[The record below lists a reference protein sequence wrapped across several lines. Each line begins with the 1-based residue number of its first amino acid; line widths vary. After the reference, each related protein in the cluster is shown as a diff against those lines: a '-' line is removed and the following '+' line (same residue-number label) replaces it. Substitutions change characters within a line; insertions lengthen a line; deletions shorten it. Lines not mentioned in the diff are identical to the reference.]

1 MYMVAQSSAKTV
13 WIHKYKLS
21 MSKWRSVLSS
31 RAEVRSLP
39 TCHLSFTRTQIMSK
53 LPIRGDDRDS
63 ALLREQDIAQPK
75 PSFPSLPPQWPCC
88 DLISVSVICPTVLS
102 LTKCYAGESRAPRLP
117 AWLRSWKSKMATFE
131 KFDLMAFRV
140 FCCTFVWPTK
150 KKQKK
155 KNCTSLYSFSC
166 STNLFRKRIFYTS
179 SLFVKIIKFS
189 KDLRKCN
196 M

>member
-39 TCHLSFTRTQIMSK
+39 MCHLSFTRTQIMSK

-75 PSFPSLPPQWPCC
+75 PSFPSLTPSGPVVTSFLYLSFVPPSSRWLNATLGNPEHQGFQPDSDHEKAKWQR
-88 DLISVSVICPTVLS
+88 LRNLTWWRSEFSAALLS
-102 LTKCYAGESRAPRLP
+102 DRQ
-117 AWLRSWKSKMATFE
+117 
-131 KFDLMAFRV
+131 
-140 FCCTFVWPTK
+140 

-155 KNCTSLYSFSC
+155 KPNKKKIAHLCTLLAAAQLCLENVFFTRPACLS
-166 STNLFRKRIFYTS
+166 R
-179 SLFVKIIKFS
+179 
-189 KDLRKCN
+189 
-196 M
+196 